1 MALNARHGVLR
12 QITALYLRNQYS
24 HIYMRGDGAYYV
36 CVTAKCEMGGRKELQ
51 EAAHGPFEGQVEA
64 RHLCRFPNL

>member
-1 MALNARHGVLR
+1 MGFFVT
-12 QITALYLRNQYS
+12 ITTLYLRNHYS

-36 CVTAKCEMGGRKELQ
+36 CVTAKCEMGGRKQLEGP
-51 EAAHGPFEGQVEA
+51 AHGPFEGQVEA